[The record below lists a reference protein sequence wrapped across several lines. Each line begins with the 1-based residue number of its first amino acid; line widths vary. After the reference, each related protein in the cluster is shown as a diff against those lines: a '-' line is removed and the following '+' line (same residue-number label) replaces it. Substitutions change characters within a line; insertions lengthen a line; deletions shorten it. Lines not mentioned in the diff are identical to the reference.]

1 MCEYCEPD
9 RAGNLAWLRDEP
21 DRSAS
26 LEDVAA
32 VLYERE
38 AKLEAIVWEML
49 DCISNGQDTW
59 GYTRYFMEKIE
70 ALGITIPTKGD

>member
-1 MCEYCEPD
+1 MTKAKARPRVEAVEAP
-9 RAGNLAWLRDEP
+9 
-21 DRSAS
+21 S

-32 VLYERE
+32 ELYERE

-59 GYTRYFMEKIE
+59 GYTRHFMEKIE